1 MFQSI
6 DKYSTGEVEVKKSRF
21 IAEVFY
27 VDNEEIAKNHIIEI
41 KKKYFDAKHHVF
53 SYKIGNLERFS
64 DDGEPQGTAG
74 APLLDI
80 IKKRNLN
87 NLLVVVTRY
96 FGGILLG
103 TGGLVKAYSD
113 AFNTALDN
121 ANIVNKDIGM
131 EYKITIK
138 YENFEKI
145 KYICQNLKIEIKNVE
160 YESDINLIM
169 NSSENAYKEL
179 MQNFNL
185 IKDSKIINEKCR
197 KIDVEKVLEFQALF
211 AFL

>member
-6 DKYSTGEVEVKKSRF
+6 EKYSTGEVEVKKSQF

-27 VDNEEIAKNHIIEI
+27 VDNEESARAHIIEI
-41 KKKYFDAKHHVF
+41 KKKYFDAKHHVY
-53 SYKIGNLERFS
+53 SYKIGNVERFS

-74 APLLDI
+74 TPLLDM

-87 NLLVVVTRY
+87 NILVVVTRY
-96 FGGILLG
+96 FGGTLLG

-113 AFNTALDN
+113 SFNVALEN

-131 EYKITIK
+131 EYEISIK

-160 YESDINLIM
+160 YATDINLIM
-169 NSSENAYKEL
+169 NSSKNAYEEL
-179 MQNFNL
+179 MKNYNL
-185 IKDSKIINEKCR
+185 IKNSKIINENVV
-197 KIDVEKVLEFQALF
+197 INVDN
-211 AFL
+211 

>member
-6 DKYSTGEVEVKKSRF
+6 DDYSTGEIEVKKSRF

-27 VDNEEIAKNHIIEI
+27 VDNEDIAKDHIIEI
-41 KKKYFDAKHHVF
+41 RKKYFDAKHHVY

-74 APLLDI
+74 TPLLDI

-87 NLLVVVTRY
+87 NILVVVTRY
-96 FGGILLG
+96 FGGTLLG

-113 AFNTALDN
+113 AFNVALEN

-160 YESDINLIM
+160 YGSDINLVM
-169 NSSENAYKEL
+169 NSSNNAYKEL
-179 MQNFNL
+179 MQNYNL
-185 IKDSKIINEKCR
+185 IKDSKMINEKIIINVA
-197 KIDVEKVLEFQALF
+197 K
-211 AFL
+211 

>member
-6 DKYSTGEVEVKKSRF
+6 DDYSTGEIEVKKSRF

-27 VDNEEIAKNHIIEI
+27 VDNEDIAKDHIIEI
-41 KKKYFDAKHHVF
+41 RKKYFDAKHHVY

-74 APLLDI
+74 TPLLDI

-87 NLLVVVTRY
+87 NILVVVTRY
-96 FGGILLG
+96 FGGTLLG

-113 AFNTALDN
+113 AFNVALEN
-121 ANIVNKDIGM
+121 ANIVNKDIGL
-131 EYKITIK
+131 EYEITIK

-145 KYICQNLKIEIKNVE
+145 KYICQNLKIEIKTVE
-160 YESDINLIM
+160 YGSDINLVM
-169 NSSENAYKEL
+169 NSSNNAYKEL
-179 MQNFNL
+179 MQNYNL
-185 IKDSKIINEKCR
+185 IKDSKMINEK
-197 KIDVEKVLEFQALF
+197 IIINVAN
-211 AFL
+211 

>member
-6 DKYSTGEVEVKKSRF
+6 DDYSTGEIEVKKSRF

-27 VDNEEIAKNHIIEI
+27 VDNEDIAKEHIIEI
-41 KKKYFDAKHHVF
+41 RKKYFDAKHHVY

-74 APLLDI
+74 TPLLDI

-87 NLLVVVTRY
+87 NILVVVTRY
-96 FGGILLG
+96 FGGTLLG

-113 AFNTALDN
+113 AFNVALEN
-121 ANIVNKDIGM
+121 ANIVNKDIGL
-131 EYKITIK
+131 EYEITIK

-160 YESDINLIM
+160 YGSDINLVM
-169 NSSENAYKEL
+169 NSSNNAYKEL
-179 MQNFNL
+179 MQNYNL
-185 IKDSKIINEKCR
+185 IQDSKMINEK
-197 KIDVEKVLEFQALF
+197 IVINVAN
-211 AFL
+211 